1 MGCPHQFE
9 QPSLDPEANK
19 SLESCRVALE
29 LCSCPVNKDSV
40 FKVFKGVKPSMA
52 LNESFALIS
61 GYIG

>member
-1 MGCPHQFE
+1 MPISQGDNI
-9 QPSLDPEANK
+9 LDPEANK

-52 LNESFALIS
+52 LN
-61 GYIG
+61 